1 MADGDLGKQIDA
13 ALGRYYAQKKVDGY
27 FDDDGVGKFMAE
39 AWDKAGTRLYS
50 KVPGKKRV
58 VAYFVWLEE
67 GFPVWATS
75 KARSSARKIETLW
88 SV

>member
-1 MADGDLGKQIDA
+1 MQGFWYSAYTHSVLTYVFCAVSHRNQDHT
-13 ALGRYYAQKKVDGY
+13 
-27 FDDDGVGKFMAE
+27 AE